1 MARDPLRSDRLAPEG
16 QRIRIQG
23 VVQGVGMRPF
33 VYRVARGEGVSGRVR
48 NDAAGVT
55 IEAFGT
61 SDALARFLG
70 RLVTERPPAARYD
83 DVRSEPIPHEEA
95 ATFEIAESER
105 PGRAERRV
113 SIPADL
119 ATCSDCLRELRDP
132 GDRRHRYP
140 FINCTN
146 CGPRFTIARA
156 APYDR
161 AQTTMA
167 PFALC
172 AECRREY
179 EDPSDRRFHAE
190 PNACP
195 ACGPHLTLLG
205 GDGRALAERDAAL
218 VAAARALAG
227 GLVVAVK
234 GVGGFHLACDATSSE
249 AVARL
254 RARKRRE
261 EKPLAVMARDLAEA
275 ERLAALSEPERRLL
289 TSPERPIVLAPR
301 RTTGSGIAPEVA
313 PDTPL
318 LGVILPYSPLHH
330 LLLEEAGRPLVMTS
344 GNLSEEPIACGNE
357 EALARLSGVA
367 DLFLVHDREIEARA
381 DDSVARVVSGRPLLM
396 RRSRG
401 HAPRGLRVARPFA
414 VPTLAVGAHL
424 KNTFCLGLGDAAY
437 LGPHIGDLENLETVE
452 SFEQAIARM
461 ERFLG
466 VRPALLAHDLHPEYA
481 STRYARE
488 RARAEG
494 LELVGVQHHHAHA
507 AAAMAEHGLAGPVL
521 ALAWDGTGLGPDGAA
536 WGGELLLATFEGYE
550 RLATFRPIAL
560 AGGDRAVREPWRV
573 ALAALDDAFQGSPPL
588 EALALFRQVKASEL
602 GVVRQMIAQGLNAP
616 PAHGVGRL
624 FDAVGA
630 LALARPRASYEGQVA
645 MALDAAVDP
654 TERGRYEV
662 AVDRASAP
670 WQVDTRPLVRE
681 VANDLARG
689 EPAGLVAARF
699 HRALVAAAAELL
711 TLAAS
716 SFGAIPVVLTGGCF
730 QNARLAEGVS
740 SELSGSLT
748 VHLHGLVPPGDGG
761 LAVGQA
767 LVAAAMHPRSVS
779 APTAL

>member
-16 QRIRIQG
+16 RRIRIQG

-95 ATFEIAESER
+95 AIFEIAESER

-301 RTTGSGIAPEVA
+301 RTGSGIAPEVA

-494 LELVGVQHHHAHA
+494 LEIVGVQHHHAHA

-716 SFGAIPVVLTGGCF
+716 SLGAIPVVLTGGCF

-740 SELSGSLT
+740 SELSGSLP
-748 VHLHGLVPPGDGG
+748 VYLHGLVPPGDGG

-767 LVAAAMHPRSVS
+767 LVADAMHPRSGS